1 MNFLKLLEKPDLV
14 AAHRGDRSRQPEN
27 TLSALRSSIGKCD
40 FIEIDVQLSRD
51 RMPVIMHDETLG
63 RTSNAKELFRDRKPW
78 HVNDFTLEE
87 LQSLD
92 YGSWFNGRSE
102 PLLTLQQALAFAVE
116 ENQYLNIEI
125 KDMSAFADDAEV
137 VQTVITAIEKYG
149 AEPQVLLSSFYH
161 PYLQLSKSLSP
172 VIPTAALFENK
183 KTDLLN
189 YLRLLDVDACHLD
202 DAITDQKTVTALRE
216 AGFAVGVYTVN
227 APRRKKE
234 LYSWGVNAV
243 FTDNLLETSPAF

>member
-1 MNFLKLLEKPDLV
+1 MNFLKLFEKPDLV

-63 RTSNAKELFRDRKPW
+63 RTSNAKERFRDRKPW
-78 HVNDFTLEE
+78 HVNDFSFEE

-102 PLLTLQQALAFAVE
+102 PLLTLQQALAFAIE

-149 AEPQVLLSSFYH
+149 AESLVLLSSFYH
-161 PYLQLSKSLSP
+161 PYLQLSKTISP
-172 VIPTAALFENK
+172 VIPTAALLEHK
-183 KTDLLN
+183 KKDLLN
-189 YLRLLDVDACHLD
+189 YLRSLNVNACHLD
-202 DAITDQKTVTALRE
+202 DVITDRHTVHALR
-216 AGFAVGVYTVN
+216 ASGFAVNVYTVN
-227 APRRKKE
+227 DPVRQKE
-234 LYSWGVNAV
+234 LFAWGVNGV
-243 FTDNLLETSPAF
+243 FTDNL

>member
-1 MNFLKLLEKPDLV
+1 MEYTMNFLKLLEKRKLV

-27 TLSALRSSIGKCD
+27 TLAALRSSIGKCD

-51 RMPVIMHDETLG
+51 RMPVIMHDETLK

-78 HVNDFTLEE
+78 RVNDFTLEE
-87 LQSLD
+87 LQHLD
-92 YGSWFNGRSE
+92 YGSWFNGISE

-125 KDMSAFADDAEV
+125 KDMSMFANDIEV
-137 VQTVITAIEKYG
+137 VHTVITAIEKYG
-149 AEPQVLLSSFYH
+149 AEPLVLLSSFYH
-161 PYLQLSKSLSP
+161 PYLQLSKNLSP
-172 VIPTAALFENK
+172 LIPTAALMETK
-183 KTDLLN
+183 REDLLS

-202 DAITDQKTVTALRE
+202 DAITDQKTVSELRD

-227 APRRKKE
+227 TPRRKNE
-234 LYSWGVNAV
+234 LYSWGVYAV
-243 FTDNLLETSPAF
+243 FTDNL